1 MAVKTK
7 PIRIFE
13 ADHPPIRSIAGAK
26 GMLPAEFVHTA
37 VEEYIVN
44 HREEL
49 ALIYAETQAALAAG
63 DLDGIARSMAAAA
76 ATQVDDMMSHRPAR
90 RPPAAD

>member
-26 GMLPAEFVHTA
+26 GMLPAEFIHTA
-37 VEEYIVN
+37 VEEYVIN
-44 HREEL
+44 HRDEL
-49 ALIYAETQAALAAG
+49 AVIYAETQAALAAG
-63 DLDGIARSMAAAA
+63 DLDGLARSMAAAA
-76 ATQVDDMMSHRPAR
+76 ASQVDDMMAHRPLR
-90 RPPAAD
+90 RSPASS